1 MDIVTLEDNK
11 DYIILDTLEVEGI
24 KYVYLVESTE
34 AEDKKVCI
42 RKIVDNGE
50 YIAGLDN
57 ETEYKK
63 ALNAYTDKYK
73 DIVASA
79 WQRKKN
85 ILY

>member
-34 AEDKKVCI
+34 AENKKVCI

-50 YIAGLDN
+50 NLAGLDN
-57 ETEYKK
+57 EVEYKK
-63 ALNAYTDKYK
+63 ALNAYTEKYK
-73 DIVASA
+73 DVVASA
-79 WQRKKN
+79 
-85 ILY
+85 